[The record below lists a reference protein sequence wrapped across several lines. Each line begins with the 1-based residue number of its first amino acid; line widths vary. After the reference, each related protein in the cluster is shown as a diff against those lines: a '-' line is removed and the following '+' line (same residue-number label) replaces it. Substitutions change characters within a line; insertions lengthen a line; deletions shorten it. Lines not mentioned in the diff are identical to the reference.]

1 MKRMRWLALALRV
14 LLRELAMLLR
24 PVIGL
29 LSSPSL
35 EKLRE
40 LPSPGQVVDMLRPG
54 LLGNR

>member
-1 MKRMRWLALALRV
+1 MRWLALALRV